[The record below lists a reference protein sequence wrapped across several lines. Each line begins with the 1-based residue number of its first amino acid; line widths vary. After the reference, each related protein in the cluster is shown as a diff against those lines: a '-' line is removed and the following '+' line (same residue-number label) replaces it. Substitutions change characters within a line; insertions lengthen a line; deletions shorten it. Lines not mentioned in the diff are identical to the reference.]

1 MNLALLQQVGLIII
15 LLALAVFIGFIF
27 LIARFYQL
35 KTGESSHYRWFAV
48 PMLFFGGTILR
59 YIQIGNVWDDI
70 LGDLLWF
77 FGGIAFAG
85 LTFSL
90 YRLMTGGKG

>member
-1 MNLALLQQVGLIII
+1 MNLASLQQVGLVVI

-35 KTGESSHYRWFAV
+35 KTGEDSHYRWFAV
-48 PMLFFGGTILR
+48 PLLFFSGAILR

-77 FGGIAFAG
+77 LGGMAFAW